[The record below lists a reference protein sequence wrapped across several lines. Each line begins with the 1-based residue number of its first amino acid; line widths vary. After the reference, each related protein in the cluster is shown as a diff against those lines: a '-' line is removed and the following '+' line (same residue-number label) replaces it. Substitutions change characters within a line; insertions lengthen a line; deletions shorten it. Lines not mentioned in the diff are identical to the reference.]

1 MSDTDRAFHITDYE
15 VVEAMVIYGGSFV
28 SALGKAYQAAD
39 AQNVAKL
46 KAAFP
51 EYWATYTKAAIAKK
65 RQQGEAE

>member
-1 MSDTDRAFHITDYE
+1 MTDANDAFHLTDYD
-15 VVEAMVIYGGSFV
+15 VIQAMVTYGGSFV

-39 AQNVAKL
+39 SENVARL